1 MASGNKYATVQNVE
15 DRYATDFL
23 IRITN
28 FTDEDEGEEINEDR
42 ITTALE
48 DSSDLI
54 DGYLQGRYSVPV
66 SPAPQFFLSDTVKL
80 TIKLLVERKGYE
92 PKSPDEAHVT
102 AGNEVLK
109 KYMAIADG
117 SISISIPDSGGNS
130 VPPAKV
136 LTSSPS
142 AIFDK
147 ETLDTY

>member
-1 MASGNKYATVQNVE
+1 MGSDNKYASVDDVE
-15 DRYATDFL
+15 SRYATDFL

-28 FTDEDEGEEINEDR
+28 FTDEDEGTEINEDR

-48 DSSDLI
+48 DASDLI
-54 DGYLQGRYSVPV
+54 DGYLQGRYAIPV
-66 SPAPQFFLSDTVKL
+66 SPFPEFFIPDTVKL
-80 TIKLLVERKGYE
+80 AIKLLVERKGYE

-117 SISISIPDSGGNS
+117 SISISIPDSGGSS
-130 VPPAKV
+130 VPPTKV
-136 LTSSPS
+136 LTSSPG

-147 ETLDTY
+147 ETLDKY